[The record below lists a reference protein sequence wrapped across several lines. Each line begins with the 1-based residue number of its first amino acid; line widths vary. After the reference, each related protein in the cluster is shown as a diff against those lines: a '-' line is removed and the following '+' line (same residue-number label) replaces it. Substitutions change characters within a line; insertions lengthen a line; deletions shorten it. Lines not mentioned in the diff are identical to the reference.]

1 MKMKSLMQSLMAL
14 AIGLTLFS
22 CAKENGKGAVEPS
35 VSLTVTPAELV
46 FDAAG
51 GVDQTVT
58 VTCDTYWKAYLD
70 AEWLEIDMED
80 GYLNQTITVSVPD
93 ENTAA
98 EPLTATLTIVAGRLE
113 KVVTITQAA
122 GAPYLKIAAEPADN
136 FECEAD
142 TTAFEVASNQAW
154 TAVSGAEWLTILG
167 FEDDV
172 DEETEGV
179 ASFDGE
185 GSGVVIIAAA
195 ANETNAERS
204 ATITLTSGELSANF
218 TVTQKAWTDKV
229 AVSPDEAAAPAAGAE
244 IEVAVTSNT
253 DWTVEIPADAD
264 WCAVDEASGS
274 EDATLTFTIAAN
286 ETGVPRT
293 AVVTIKASETVSATV
308 TFTQGRIMPAAVKKD
323 SLALIAI
330 YNAAD
335 GDNWK
340 KNDDGSSKWDFNKP
354 IYEWDYVKTD
364 AESGRVTSL
373 AITAKD
379 VISTPWELPSAIG
392 DLTELTN
399 LRFNGQKVTG
409 QIPAAV
415 YGLTKLTDLYF
426 QNNMLT
432 GSISSAISQ
441 LTELKNF
448 YIDRNADLA
457 GELPA
462 SMGNLTKLANLNIA
476 QTSIGGVVPAEMA
489 NCAAL
494 INFMAYKTKFTS
506 LGDNWDQYASIKTI
520 QFHSTPTI
528 EEPLPASIGRSATV
542 TSIQLYGCN
551 FTGNIPDS
559 WANLPAAC
567 TFLQVYQNKLS
578 GVLPAAFVA
587 HTNYVNNKWKPATN
601 ILPQQEG
608 YGLTE
613 PEPNPDPEP

>member
-1 MKMKSLMQSLMAL
+1 MKMKFFMKVLAAL
-14 AIGLTLFS
+14 AVGGALFS
-22 CAKENGKGAVEPS
+22 CVKEKGAVEPS

-195 ANETNAERS
+195 ANETNAERN

-399 LRFNGQKVTG
+399 LRFNSQKVTG

-448 YIDRNADLA
+448 YIDRNASLE
-457 GELPA
+457 GSLPE

-476 QTSIGGVVPAEMA
+476 KTSISGTVPSTMK
-489 NCAAL
+489 NCASL
-494 INFMAYKTKFTS
+494 KNFMADATKLTGI
-506 LGDNWDQYASIKTI
+506 GDNWDEYPAIEII
-520 QFHSTPTI
+520 QFINTPTL
-528 EEPLPASIGRSATV
+528 EGSLPASIGKSKTV
-542 TSIQLYGCN
+542 KTVQLYNCN
-551 FTGNIPDS
+551 FTGNVPEDWGS
-559 WANLPAAC
+559 LPTTC
-567 TFLQVYQNKLS
+567 TKLQIYNNKLQ

-587 HTNYVNNKWKPATN
+587 HANYDTWNATVN
-601 ILPQQEG
+601 IFPQQEG